1 MLSNQALSLI
11 VTDWNFL
18 FYYYHSII
26 LCSTSQSNYYNRIG
40 GPGEAEAASVWR
52 SCNICLEEM
61 CDADLICHLYCSA
74 QVLNCPIIRNNLTL
88 LSFSAVSRLSGEEPG
103 GLTRQ
108 VSSLFGSVRSREVGS
123 AGRQSRG
130 QTQCCGGGEQSQT
143 GHLNGVWEKW
153 TVLQPQYAQLCQQ
166 AFSVKFV

>member
-1 MLSNQALSLI
+1 MSLRSWLTCRSMLH
-11 VTDWNFL
+11 
-18 FYYYHSII
+18 YYHSII
-26 LCSTSQSNYYNRIG
+26 LCSTSQSDYYNRIG

-143 GHLNGVWEKW
+143 GHLNGV
-153 TVLQPQYAQLCQQ
+153 
-166 AFSVKFV
+166 